1 MSQARPLGKRES
13 FGAAF
18 TFATI
23 NVVVLAHD
31 SRAGWFFSL
40 LPLVLAVLLIAAYFA
55 TRPRPFRRSA
65 LILFVVSMIG
75 LALANLGIWGEAI
88 AGA

>member
-1 MSQARPLGKRES
+1 M
-13 FGAAF
+13 
-18 TFATI
+18 
-23 NVVVLAHD
+23 
-31 SRAGWFFSL
+31 